1 MSTEGVMNIQ
11 YVYTVW
17 QALNRQEPTVTN
29 IVFDGRTAVVHLT
42 QNLSPTI
49 FPAFVKLQVPS
60 ITTLHFRETEQD
72 SGLLK
77 IYRQEDSWTLEG
89 ILQSVPLISF
99 WYNHVLRVVMGKLV
113 TTTGDL
119 LDAALQHAHK
129 MSMRGREIQR
139 MGRDLAMENMEKLD
153 EYRANLHDNYLEGVR
168 GWRESYVDELDLVK
182 ESHWL
187 ENAPATE

>member
-1 MSTEGVMNIQ
+1 MG
-11 YVYTVW
+11 
-17 QALNRQEPTVTN
+17 RCTVTKSKF
-29 IVFDGRTAVVHLT
+29 IKFRKRRTAVVHLI

-119 LDAALQHAHK
+119 LDAALQHAQK

-139 MGRDLAMENMEKLD
+139 MGRDLATANMEKLD
-153 EYRANLHDNYLEGVR
+153 EYRANLHENYLEGVR
-168 GWRESYVDELDLVK
+168 GWRETYVDELDLVK

-187 ENAPATE
+187 EGVPAPEQ